1 MKDPLLASY
10 TMEELMYE
18 YLDHTTRNEAAEEAQ
33 EQKQEETES
42 AKYDEA
48 LRWAE
53 EEEAKDK
60 ARIAAGKPPETTKE
74 KTEPSNPINGLTPE
88 DVKWM
93 EEQLLKEKAVLGD
106 DFGEDFS
113 GEF

>member
-18 YLDHTTRNEAAEEAQ
+18 YLDHTSRNEAAEEVQ
-33 EQKQEETES
+33 EQKQEEAES
-42 AKYDEA
+42 SKYDEA

-60 ARIAAGKPPETTKE
+60 ARIASKLPENTQE
-74 KTEPSNPINGLTPE
+74 KNEPSNPINSLTPE

-93 EEQLLKEKAVLGD
+93 EEQLLKEKTVLGD